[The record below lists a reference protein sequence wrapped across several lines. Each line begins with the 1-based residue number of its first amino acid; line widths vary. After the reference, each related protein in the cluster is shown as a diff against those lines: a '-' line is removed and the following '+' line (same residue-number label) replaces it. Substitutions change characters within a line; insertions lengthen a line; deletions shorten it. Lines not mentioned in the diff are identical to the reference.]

1 MRIFTSIWMV
11 IVFAIVLTGIRID
24 NSDTVKI
31 LRYKTWDKF
40 QTIQP
45 RQNVSDS
52 VTVVNITEDDLKKY
66 GQWPWPRHVMAM
78 LHAKIADAGAI
89 LVNYNILFAEADRMS
104 GVEYLK
110 SMPMTNELREQL
122 GKTLLDTDAVFSI
135 VLKESKRAVLMMSVK
150 NETGIELPSTT
161 QIIEKGNVKPWLYQ
175 YGGIV
180 SPHPKVSAG
189 ASGMGVNV
197 TSPEPDAVVRK
208 MPVLIR
214 INGKIY
220 PSMILENVRM
230 LNGSKRIKVIAK
242 EHGIDEVLVSKKAG
256 IPVNHNAEMYINYAD
271 PDKYVQ
277 MTATDIL
284 TDNFNEN
291 KIKDRIVVVG
301 LDAAGLSV
309 LKYTPHGLTTDQN
322 ITVQALDTLLT
333 GKYLLR
339 TPQADTYEIVFMAL
353 LLLLLIIVLPRASV
367 LLAVPL
373 LLFVEVGVAY
383 GAFMAYANRGFLV
396 DPSWIMLSVFLIW
409 SHSTYN
415 NFATQSRLR
424 KQIKKQ
430 FEHYLDP
437 GMVKK
442 LQKDPSL
449 LKLGGETRN
458 MTFLFCDIRGF
469 TPISEKYKGN
479 PAGLTKLIN
488 RFLTRM
494 TDVIISNGGTIDK
507 FMGDCIMAFWNA
519 PIENKKHREMAVKS
533 AIEMTKAL
541 AELNMHLQ
549 AEGLPQ
555 INIGIGINTGD
566 ALVGNMGSEQ
576 RFDYSVIGD
585 AVNLASRLESSSKT
599 LGKTIVIGEDT
610 RHTIETAYPFDYIDS
625 ITVKGKT
632 EEIKVYTI
640 KS

>member
-1 MRIFTSIWMV
+1 MRILTSIWMV
-11 IVFAIVLTGIRID
+11 VLFAIVLTGIRID

-45 RQNVSDS
+45 RETLSHS
-52 VTVVNITEDDLKKY
+52 VTVVNITEDDLKRY

-78 LHAKIADAGAI
+78 LHATIADAGAI
-89 LVNYNILFAEADRMS
+89 IVNYNILFAEPDRMS

-110 SMPMTNELREQL
+110 SMPMTNEMRTQL
-122 GKTLLDTDAVFSI
+122 GEVLLDTDAVFST
-135 VLKESKRAVLMMSVK
+135 VLKESQRAVLMMSVK
-150 NETGIELPSTT
+150 NIPDTNLPSTT
-161 QIIEKGNVKPWLYQ
+161 QIIEKGNVKPWLYE

-180 SPHPKVSAG
+180 SPHRKVSAG
-189 ASGMGVNV
+189 ANGIGVNV

-220 PSMILENVRM
+220 PSMILENVRL
-230 LNGSKRIKVIAK
+230 LNGSERIKVIAK

-256 IPVNHNAEMYINYAD
+256 IPVNHNAEMYISYAD
-271 PDKYVQ
+271 PGKYVN
-277 MTATDIL
+277 MSATDVI
-284 TDNFNEN
+284 TGNFNEN
-291 KIKDRIVVVG
+291 KIKNRIVVVG

-322 ITVQALDTLLT
+322 ISAQALDTLLT

-339 TPQADTYEIVFMAL
+339 TPQADTYEIVFMAF
-353 LLLLLIIVLPRASV
+353 LLLLLIILLPRMGV
-367 LLAVPL
+367 LLSVPI
-373 LLFVEVGVAY
+373 LLFVETGVAY
-383 GAFMAYANRGFLV
+383 GAFLAYANRGFLV

-469 TPISEKYKGN
+469 TPISEQYKGN

-488 RFLTRM
+488 RFLTCM

-519 PIENKKHREMAVKS
+519 PIENKKHRELAVKS
-533 AIEMTKAL
+533 ALEMTKAL
-541 AELNMHLQ
+541 KQLNNVLV

-555 INIGIGINTGD
+555 INIGIGINTGE

-599 LGKTIVIGEDT
+599 LGKTIVIGEET
-610 RHTIETAYPFDYIDS
+610 RKTIENNFNFEYIDS
-625 ITVKGKT
+625 IMVKGKS
-632 EEIKVYTI
+632 EKIKVYTTL
-640 KS
+640 

>member
-1 MRIFTSIWMV
+1 MV
-11 IVFAIVLTGIRID
+11 VVVAAVLLGVRID
-24 NSDTVKI
+24 NGDTIKT
-31 LRYKTWDKF
+31 LRYKTWDYF
-40 QTIQP
+40 QQIHP
-45 RQNVSDS
+45 RNSISDS
-52 VTVVNITEDDLKKY
+52 ITVVNITEDDLKRY
-66 GQWPWPRHVMAM
+66 GQWPWPRHIMAM
-78 LHAKIADAGAI
+78 LHAHIADAGAI
-89 LVNYNILFAEADRMS
+89 LVNYNILFAEPDRMS

-122 GKTLLDTDAVFSI
+122 GSVLLDTDGIFSNI
-135 VLKESKRAVLMMSVK
+135 LKESGNAVILMSVK
-150 NETGIELPSTT
+150 NDAGVELPSTT
-161 QIIEKGNVKPWLYQ
+161 QIIEKGNVKPWLYNYQ
-175 YGGIV
+175 GIV
-180 SPHPKVSAG
+180 APTQKISAG
-189 ASGMGVNV
+189 VAGIGVNV

-220 PSMILENVRM
+220 PSMLLENVRL

-256 IPVNHNAEMYINYAD
+256 VPVNHLAEMYINYAD
-271 PDKYVQ
+271 PEKYVQ
-277 MTATDIL
+277 MSATEIFS
-284 TDNFNEN
+284 NSFNEN
-291 KIKDRIVVVG
+291 KIKGRIVVVG
-301 LDAAGLSV
+301 MDAAGLSV
-309 LKYTPHGLTTDQN
+309 LKYTPHGLTTDQM
-322 ITVQALDTLLT
+322 ISAQALDTLLT
-333 GKYLLR
+333 GKLLLR
-339 TPQADTYEIVFMAL
+339 TPQADTLEILFIGFLGL
-353 LLLLLIIVLPRASV
+353 LMIILIPRVSV
-367 LLAVPL
+367 LFSVPL
-373 LLFVEVGVAY
+373 LLFVMGGISYAS
-383 GAFMAYANRGFLV
+383 FMAYANKGFLV
-396 DPSWIMLSVFLIW
+396 DPSFAVLYIFLIW

-449 LKLGGETRN
+449 LKLGGETKQ
-458 MTFLFCDIRGF
+458 MTFLFSDIRGF

-479 PAGLTKLIN
+479 PEGLTKLIN

-494 TDVIISNGGTIDK
+494 TDVIIKNGGTIDK

-519 PIENKKHREMAVKS
+519 PIANPKHRQMAIKS
-533 AIEMTKAL
+533 AIEMQT
-541 AELNMHLQ
+541 ELVKLNKRLI

-555 INIGIGINTGD
+555 INIGIGINSGE

-599 LGKTIVIGEDT
+599 LGKTLVIGEET
-610 RHTIETAYPFDYIDS
+610 RRTIENKFSFEYIDS

-632 EEIKVYTI
+632 EKIKVYTI
-640 KS
+640 L

>member
-1 MRIFTSIWMV
+1 MRILTSIWMV
-11 IVFAIVLTGIRID
+11 IIVAAVLLGVRID
-24 NSDTVKI
+24 NGDTVKT
-31 LRYKTWDKF
+31 LRYKTWDYF
-40 QTIQP
+40 QQIHPRETI
-45 RQNVSDS
+45 SDS
-52 VTVVNITEDDLKKY
+52 VTVVNITEQDLKRY

-78 LHAKIADAGAI
+78 LHARIADAGAV
-89 LVNYNILFAEADRMS
+89 LVNYNILFAEPDRMG

-122 GKTLLDTDAVFSI
+122 GQVLLDTDAVFAT
-135 VLKESKRAVLMMSVK
+135 VLRESKRAVILMSVK
-150 NETGIELPSTT
+150 NETSVELPSTT
-161 QIIEKGNVKPWLYQ
+161 QIIEKGNVKPWLYE
-175 YGGIV
+175 YLGIV
-180 SPHPKVSAG
+180 SPTQKISAG
-189 ASGMGVNV
+189 VSGMGVNV

-220 PSMILENVRM
+220 PSMILENVRL

-271 PDKYVQ
+271 PEKYVQ
-277 MTATDIL
+277 MSATEIFSGE
-284 TDNFNEN
+284 FNEN
-291 KIKDRIVVVG
+291 KIKGRIVVVG
-301 LDAAGLSV
+301 MDAAGLSV
-309 LKYTPHGLTTDQN
+309 LKYTPHGLTTDQM
-322 ITVQALDTLLT
+322 ISAQALDTLLT
-333 GKYLLR
+333 GQHLLR
-339 TPQADTYEIVFMAL
+339 IPQADTYEIIFIGL
-353 LLLLLIIVLPRASV
+353 LGLLMILLIPRVSV
-367 LLAVPL
+367 LFSVPL
-373 LLFVEVGVAY
+373 LLFVTGGISYAS
-383 GAFMAYANRGFLV
+383 FMAYANKGFLV
-396 DPSWIMLSVFLIW
+396 DPSFAVLSMFLIW

-449 LKLGGETRN
+449 LKLGGETKQ
-458 MTFLFCDIRGF
+458 MTFLFSDIRGF

-479 PAGLTKLIN
+479 PEGLTKLIN

-494 TDVIISNGGTIDK
+494 TDVIIKNGGTIDK

-519 PIENKKHREMAVKS
+519 PIANPKHRQMAIKS
-533 AIEMTKAL
+533 AIEMQK
-541 AELNMHLQ
+541 ELIKLNKKLI
-549 AEGLPQ
+549 AEGLPE
-555 INIGIGINTGD
+555 INIGIGINSGE

-599 LGKTIVIGEDT
+599 LGKTLVIGEGT
-610 RHTIETAYPFDYIDS
+610 RETIEDHFKFKYIDS

-632 EEIKVYTI
+632 EKIKVYTI
-640 KS
+640 L